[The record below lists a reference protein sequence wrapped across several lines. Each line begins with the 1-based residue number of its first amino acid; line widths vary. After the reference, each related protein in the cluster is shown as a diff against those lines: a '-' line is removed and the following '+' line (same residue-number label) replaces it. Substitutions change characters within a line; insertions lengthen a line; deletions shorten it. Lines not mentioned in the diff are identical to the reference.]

1 MICVCV
7 SKQTINKPNFGHT
20 GNQDDTIVLRYH
32 LGYNHG
38 TPLFSIRVTK
48 QSRNCFWDYNFGIKV
63 EFKNDGF
70 LKIQSQMYKT
80 ESSLISYL
88 QLYFAAATITLIPNW
103 SSL

>member
-1 MICVCV
+1 
-7 SKQTINKPNFGHT
+7 
-20 GNQDDTIVLRYH
+20 
-32 LGYNHG
+32 
-38 TPLFSIRVTK
+38 
-48 QSRNCFWDYNFGIKV
+48 V

-88 QLYFAAATITLIPNW
+88 QLYFAAATITLISNW